1 MPIVGKR
8 APIELEIAARL
19 ATHAKH
25 YGSRNKRGNVVHDLV
40 SIAESPDCKGVLLL
54 IDELG
59 KFLEYSAQ
67 QSSDVYLFQEIA
79 EAAARTN
86 GKLIL
91 IGILH
96 QSFDQ
101 YAARLGRESRDEW
114 SKVQGR
120 FVDISLASASDEQLD
135 LIGKAIAHQGMR
147 HDESGSLC
155 KRVANSIAQRRAAM
169 PQDYDRKLDL
179 CWPLHPVTAALL
191 GPSSRRRF
199 SQNERSIFGFL
210 NSVDPYGFREF
221 LENTPVRKFCY
232 YYPAQF
238 WDYLRAN
245 FEPGIL
251 ASADGHRWSVGLE
264 AVERSE
270 AKGDALHV
278 QLVKTIAV
286 IEMFRNGSSIGAD
299 TPLLL
304 TCFPEVQS
312 KSIELAV
319 EQLAKWSIIIHRKH
333 LGAWGIYAGS
343 DFDIEAAVSKA
354 RLEITGND
362 LYRLTKSIE
371 LAPVLGK
378 RIYQQTGAMHFLTRN
393 ILALDE
399 AEPYC
404 ERFEPKP
411 NSCGELLLLLPE
423 RGQRSEDCLKTAQS
437 LSSSNRRGQLV
448 VGVPETGT
456 HISEMTEEL
465 FALEQVYHSSPELD
479 SDRVAARE
487 IAARIE
493 ALRGEVDDLLRDAF
507 LAARWFWRG
516 KKAPTCQGLSALAS
530 FVIQDTFF
538 AAPILLSELINRENP
553 SSNSVKARRDLMYR
567 MLANYALEK
576 LGYTG
581 FSADAGLYYTI
592 LNSTTVHR
600 QEHGKWGFY
609 PPKTAGRG
617 MSLQGLWDFTNS
629 KMLHKGA
636 TLLLSD
642 LYKEWSI
649 PPFGIKAGVAPVLAL
664 AYFLVNRN
672 SLALYHDGVFIPEL
686 TALHI
691 DEWLQDPTQVQW
703 QFFKASNS
711 EKVSLE
717 SLGGFLSTALNR
729 PINSDPLD
737 ISRGLV
743 SLIVELPGWTKRT
756 ASLSERARIVRQTL
770 LKAHDP
776 HKVLFVDLVQAMGGA
791 PDFSAALIHTILEI
805 SGAFG
810 RVLAEVEARLFQALR
825 HDSDLKTLHQRARVV
840 AGISGDFRL
849 DAFATRLGTY
859 SSRDR
864 DLEPLISLAV
874 NKPSREWT
882 DRDIEAAVLQLG
894 EWSLA
899 FRHVEALAPL
909 RSRPASRHAL
919 AVVFGPGE
927 GKGTVSRVIE
937 VSSEERNKVAEL
949 AQEILAARGSS
960 VSKEMFLAA
969 VAEAGAS
976 LVSEMGSEEK

>member
-1 MPIVGKR
+1 MDLELNAVAWFEELVG
-8 APIELEIAARL
+8 
-19 ATHAKH
+19 
-25 YGSRNKRGNVVHDLV
+25 
-40 SIAESPDCKGVLLL
+40 IAESPNCKGVLLL

-67 QSSDVYLFQEIA
+67 QGSDVYLFQELA
-79 EAAARTN
+79 EAAARTK
-86 GKLIL
+86 GKLII

-120 FVDISLASASDEQLD
+120 FVDLSLASASDEQLD
-135 LIGKAIAHQGMR
+135 LIGKAIAHHGIQ
-147 HDESGSLC
+147 HDESVALC
-155 KRVANSIAQRRAAM
+155 KRVAGSIAHRRATM
-169 PQDYDRKLDL
+169 PKDYDRKLDM

-221 LENTPVRKFCY
+221 LENTPVKKFSY

-251 ASADGHRWSVGLE
+251 ASADGHKWSVGLE

-270 AKGDALHV
+270 AKGEALHV

-286 IEMFRNGSSIGAD
+286 IEMFRSGSSIGAD
-299 TPLLL
+299 TSLLSA
-304 TCFPEVQS
+304 CFPEVPS
-312 KSIELAV
+312 KSIEHAIQ
-319 EQLAKWSIIIHRKH
+319 QLAKWSVIIHRKH
-333 LGAWGIYAGS
+333 LAAWGIYAGS

-354 RLEITGND
+354 RLEVTGND
-362 LYRLTKSIE
+362 LYKLTKSIE

-393 ILALDE
+393 ILAPEE

-404 ERFEPKP
+404 EKFQPKP
-411 NSCGELLLLLPE
+411 SSCGELLLLLPE
-423 RGQRSEDCLKTAQS
+423 RGQRTEDCLKTAQR
-437 LSSSNRRGQLV
+437 LSSSIKQGQLL
-448 VGVPETGT
+448 VGVPEIGT
-456 HISEMTEEL
+456 HITEMTEEL
-465 FALEQVYHSSPELD
+465 FALEQVYNSSPELD

-487 IAARIE
+487 IGARIE
-493 ALRGEVDDLLRDAF
+493 ALRGEVDDLLRNAF

-516 KKAPTCQGLSALAS
+516 RKAPNSQGLSALAS
-530 FVIQDTFF
+530 SVIEDTFS
-538 AAPILLSELINRENP
+538 AAPILLSELINRESP
-553 SSNSVKARRDLMYR
+553 SSNSVKARKDLMYR
-567 MLANYALEK
+567 MLANSGLEK

-592 LNSTTVHR
+592 LNSTTLHR
-600 QEHGKWGFY
+600 QEEGKWNFY
-609 PPKTAGRG
+609 PPKPTSRG
-617 MSLQGLWDFTNS
+617 ASLEPFWEFTDS
-629 KMLHKGA
+629 KMLHKSA
-636 TLLLSD
+636 RLLLSD
-642 LYKEWSI
+642 LYKEWSL
-649 PPFGIKAGVAPVLAL
+649 PPFGIKAGVAPVLAF

-691 DEWLQDPTQVQW
+691 DEWLQDPSQIQW
-703 QFFKASNS
+703 QYFKASNS

-717 SLGGFLSTALNR
+717 TLSGFLTTALNR

-737 ISRGLV
+737 VSRGLV
-743 SLIVELPGWTKRT
+743 SLVIELPGWTKRT
-756 ASLSERARIVRQTL
+756 ASLSERAKMVRQLL
-770 LKAHDP
+770 LKANDP
-776 HKVLFVDLVQAMGGA
+776 HKVLFVDLLQAMGGA
-791 PDFSAALIHTILEI
+791 PDFSAALVQTILEL
-805 SGAFG
+805 SGAFN

-825 HDSDLKTLHQRARVV
+825 HDFDLNVLHERARVV

-859 SSRDR
+859 TSRDR

-899 FRHVEALAPL
+899 FRRVEALAPL
-909 RSRPASRHAL
+909 RNRPASRHAL
-919 AVVFGPGE
+919 AVVFGTAD

-937 VSSEERNKVAEL
+937 VSSAERIKVTQL
-949 AQEILAARGSS
+949 AQEILAARVRTISRE
-960 VSKEMFLAA
+960 VYLAA

-976 LVSEMGSEEK
+976 LVSEIGSEEK